1 MLENTDHNNSE
12 YEHFLSSGT
21 ILKERY
27 SGGRG
32 SRVLTE
38 KMTKKVMDVSSKVI
52 LAFWF

>member
-12 YEHFLSSGT
+12 YGHFLSSGT